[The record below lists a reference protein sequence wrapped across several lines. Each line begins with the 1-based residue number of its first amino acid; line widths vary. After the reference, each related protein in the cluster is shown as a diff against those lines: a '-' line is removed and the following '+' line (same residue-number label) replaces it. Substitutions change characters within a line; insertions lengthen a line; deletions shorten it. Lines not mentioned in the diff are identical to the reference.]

1 MGQTLLAWLC
11 LIGAGICQM
20 GWTYSLKFIKAINLQ
35 SFQWFDFNKETQNV
49 IGPWVGYI
57 IFGAV
62 NSILLSIAMRAIP
75 TATAFIVWMG
85 LSLLFIKLGDRLWFK
100 IDWSFSEL
108 FFTSVILI
116 GIVGL
121 KASS

>member
-20 GWTYSLKFIKAINLQ
+20 GWTYSLKFIKVINPQ
-35 SFQWFDFNKETQNV
+35 SFQWFDFSKETQNV

-100 IDWSFSEL
+100 IDWSFAEL
-108 FFTSVILI
+108 FFTGVILI